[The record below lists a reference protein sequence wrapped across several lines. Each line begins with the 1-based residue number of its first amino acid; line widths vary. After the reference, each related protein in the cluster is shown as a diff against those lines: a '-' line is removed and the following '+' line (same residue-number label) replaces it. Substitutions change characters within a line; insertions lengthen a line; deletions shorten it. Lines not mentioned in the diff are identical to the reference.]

1 MDIHT
6 LRSRWAYNVQLL
18 KQLQWACTDTAKRS
32 LNGTIS
38 NSEASSFANNLQK
51 CTEAL
56 QFCIQK
62 SLTIERTLKN
72 YEIDVPLPIIKDV
85 LLEQELMKYYTVIL
99 MEGCKLIFDYS
110 ISIFRIGTEPR
121 FMLCLIKLYL
131 NLDSITEL
139 LGNEGN
145 QFSDLLNSFEY
156 QFMTQYNIINCN
168 TIHLDQVRD
177 IFAKSNPLI
186 APPLLTVND
195 IEKRGYFFLSSVDL
209 HIDNKLIEI
218 AQLKNGHLA
227 VFYVNS
233 QRQSFSTNGA
243 KQLLKELVEGRMEL
257 LNMGRTLLFQT
268 LKQRDMVIFSE
279 FEDSLELVTNNSLTK
294 KLLIQCV
301 DKVSWNTYWKIY
313 LENLFSEEQA
323 RTNVKAS
330 TSMLN
335 PSHSFQN
342 FKIKHTKLSDLR
354 PVSHQGIA
362 LNIPQK
368 KSQNCQANITK
379 SDDLEEDPGFK
390 FAIHQSNPINE
401 IYTSQTEELIT
412 SPSLNEIE
420 YLSYDKLIALDRS
433 LELTLSPKL
442 LESPREAN
450 YKTVSQTFSLDR
462 INNISQNTPEVSDQ
476 ESIVSNDEL
485 EKEPVFNP
493 SVEDHKPQLLR
504 KKSSLLSIFS
514 NKNKSKNKNNLKL
527 EINSQM
533 SSSNLSL
540 NSASSSRTF
549 FSVNSNDS
557 TSTTISDKYIEDSDR
572 FQLDNTTSILQLKV
586 TKASCWDKS
595 SWQVLSSFPLLL
607 SLVKDHE
614 AVYLTLQNPS
624 NSGRFKFVTR
634 ISNIW
639 KTTRSTAKD
648 IQISI
653 PTKDILATI
662 LDDLT
667 NTTPRYQVLSLRTE
681 EAERLKNTIDHCI
694 NGDMLSSISNSTTT
708 RTLSSDASS
717 SYMSQVSSNVSR
729 SSTEVSDL
737 NVHDFKSMASVKNI
751 LVLSD
756 IKARLHTKN
765 NGRWCPRHIGLV
777 NIYSLETPN
786 NKKGI
791 RFELT
796 TDTRTTFQFNSKIH
810 DLKRLGRTGIAMI
823 DDSEY
828 LFEFPNNVITEQIY
842 RYIAPSHPMV

>member
-1 MDIHT
+1 
-6 LRSRWAYNVQLL
+6 
-18 KQLQWACTDTAKRS
+18 
-32 LNGTIS
+32 
-38 NSEASSFANNLQK
+38 
-51 CTEAL
+51 
-56 QFCIQK
+56 
-62 SLTIERTLKN
+62 
-72 YEIDVPLPIIKDV
+72 
-85 LLEQELMKYYTVIL
+85 
-99 MEGCKLIFDYS
+99 
-110 ISIFRIGTEPR
+110 
-121 FMLCLIKLYL
+121 
-131 NLDSITEL
+131 
-139 LGNEGN
+139 
-145 QFSDLLNSFEY
+145 
-156 QFMTQYNIINCN
+156 MTQYNIINCN

-243 KQLLKELVEGRMEL
+243 KQLLKELVEGRTEL

-301 DKVSWNTYWKIY
+301 DKVSWSTYWKIY

-342 FKIKHTKLSDLR
+342 FKIKHTKLSELR

-504 KKSSLLSIFS
+504 K
-514 NKNKSKNKNNLKL
+514 
-527 EINSQM
+527 
-533 SSSNLSL
+533 
-540 NSASSSRTF
+540 
-549 FSVNSNDS
+549 
-557 TSTTISDKYIEDSDR
+557 
-572 FQLDNTTSILQLKV
+572 
-586 TKASCWDKS
+586 
-595 SWQVLSSFPLLL
+595 
-607 SLVKDHE
+607 
-614 AVYLTLQNPS
+614 
-624 NSGRFKFVTR
+624 
-634 ISNIW
+634 
-639 KTTRSTAKD
+639 
-648 IQISI
+648 
-653 PTKDILATI
+653 
-662 LDDLT
+662 
-667 NTTPRYQVLSLRTE
+667 
-681 EAERLKNTIDHCI
+681 
-694 NGDMLSSISNSTTT
+694 
-708 RTLSSDASS
+708 
-717 SYMSQVSSNVSR
+717 
-729 SSTEVSDL
+729 
-737 NVHDFKSMASVKNI
+737 
-751 LVLSD
+751 
-756 IKARLHTKN
+756 
-765 NGRWCPRHIGLV
+765 
-777 NIYSLETPN
+777 
-786 NKKGI
+786 
-791 RFELT
+791 
-796 TDTRTTFQFNSKIH
+796 
-810 DLKRLGRTGIAMI
+810 
-823 DDSEY
+823 
-828 LFEFPNNVITEQIY
+828 
-842 RYIAPSHPMV
+842 SHLY

>member
-38 NSEASSFANNLQK
+38 NIEASSFANNLQK

-218 AQLKNGHLA
+218 AQLKNGHLG

-301 DKVSWNTYWKIY
+301 DKVSWCTYWKIY

-342 FKIKHTKLSDLR
+342 FKIKHTKLSELR

-557 TSTTISDKYIEDSDR
+557 TSTTVSDKYIEDSDR

-842 RYIAPSHPMV
+842 RYIAPSHPMI